1 MCCSTTAREGWGGEK
16 CHKKGLREEAQE
28 GKVPPVTSLMP
39 RDRNKLLLR
48 SRPSLAMI
56 RKTSYFSPYLLFDC
70 WQSNS
75 IAVGSLSCELLGTK
89 NTQAHIFLVEYHYW
103 HSTEVHSILMLLL
116 LLTRDAAALLLL
128 LSMQAVN
135 WIMSFFDQVPSVSDT
150 WKMKHFSSLQSSQLY
165 LSISSEY
172 RSLAL
177 EIPLQMWMC
186 PTPEA
191 AG

>member
-1 MCCSTTAREGWGGEK
+1 MPQERAERGGTGREG
-16 CHKKGLREEAQE
+16 
-28 GKVPPVTSLMP
+28 PPITLLMP
-39 RDRNKLLLR
+39 RYRNELLLQ
-48 SRPSLAMI
+48 SCPSLGMI

-103 HSTEVHSILMLLL
+103 YSRDVHSILMLLL

-128 LSMQAVN
+128 LSMQDVN
-135 WIMSFFDQVPSVSDT
+135 WIMSLFDQVPSVSDT

-165 LSISSEY
+165 FSISSEY
-172 RSLAL
+172 RSPAL
-177 EIPLQMWMC
+177 EIQLQIWMC